1 MTKSARIQEVIA
13 RTLADGLPHT
23 VQEIKSFLEQE
34 GVFDYTEGQFS
45 GSINTL
51 LRNKTIKKVDRAV
64 YIINKD
70 SGGVSLMKTCF
81 VVSPIGDAGSEIEIM
96 RTSFF
101 GILLIQYVKAAGL
114 TLFV

>member
-51 LRNKTIKKVDRAV
+51 LRNKTIKKV
-64 YIINKD
+64 IKTKSINK
-70 SGGVSLMKTCF
+70 SGFLFEKIIITKKTAINIDTNG
-81 VVSPIGDAGSEIEIM
+81 PRDP
-96 RTSFF
+96 
-101 GILLIQYVKAAGL
+101 LIKIYRQVNAN
-114 TLFV
+114 

>member
-1 MTKSARIQEVIA
+1 MTKSAIIQEVIA

-51 LRNKTIKKVDRAV
+51 LRKKTIKK
-64 YIINKD
+64 
-70 SGGVSLMKTCF
+70 L
-81 VVSPIGDAGSEIEIM
+81 IEPVAP
-96 RTSFF
+96 TEAKASFPK
-101 GILLIQYVKAAGL
+101 V
-114 TLFV
+114 